1 MFRTHETRLGRVPS
15 VLRERRCS
23 HDRSGVLGRRLPPL
37 NGTVPKTPVPP
48 TVPGP
53 SDYEASARVHGCSPP
68 GSDGAL
74 LRRRPLRTVRA
85 AYRGTRLKQA
95 LKGLGQL
102 AVSAHYRCPAEDGSG
117 NERV

>member
-1 MFRTHETRLGRVPS
+1 V
-15 VLRERRCS
+15 
-23 HDRSGVLGRRLPPL
+23 VLGRRLPPL
-37 NGTVPKTPVPP
+37 NGVLPETLVFLPAPRFEN
-48 TVPGP
+48 
-53 SDYEASARVHGCSPP
+53 DEASSRIHGCSPP